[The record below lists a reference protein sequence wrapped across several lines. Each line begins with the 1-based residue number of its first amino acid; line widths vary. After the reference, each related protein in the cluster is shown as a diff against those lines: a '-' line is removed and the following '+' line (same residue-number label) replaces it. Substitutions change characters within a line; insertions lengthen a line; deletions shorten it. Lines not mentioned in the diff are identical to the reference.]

1 MSEEDAAR
9 WLVLAYQFPKGPD
22 ARRVKVWRRL
32 QLIGAIAI
40 KNSVY
45 ILPDNDQS
53 QEDFAW
59 LLTELESL
67 GAEGAILESKF
78 VDGMTDQQVKALF
91 NAARSADYRELK
103 EQIDSEI
110 EELRSDKSP
119 EPEAFDN
126 LGRVLGRARRR
137 IAEIEAIDF
146 FGADGHDAVEAAMR
160 ELTTRVTDRAA
171 DEDKETGKMATS
183 QIQDL
188 NGRVWVT
195 RRGVKVD
202 RIASAWLIRQ
212 WIDPGAKFKFVSGKG
227 YTPEPDELRFDMFE
241 AEFTHEADLCTFEVL
256 ARLIRPDDDALRKV
270 GEIVHDIDLKDGKF
284 GRPETAGIANLLTG
298 IVTGTDDDERRIEC
312 GGEMFADLYRYFG
325 AAQA

>member
-212 WIDPGAKFKFVSGKG
+212 WIDPQAKFKFVAGKG
-227 YTPEPDELRFDMFE
+227 YTPEAGELRFDMFE
-241 AEFTHEADLCTFEVL
+241 AEFTHEGDHCTFEVL
-256 ARLIRPDDDALRKV
+256 ARLARPDDAALGKV

-298 IVTGTDDDERRIEC
+298 IVTGTDDDELRIQR
-312 GGEMFADLYRYFG
+312 GGEMFADLYRFF
-325 AAQA
+325 AAEQA

>member
-298 IVTGTDDDERRIEC
+298 IVTGTDDDERRIER